1 MIRNQYSLP
10 QLSGKRFI
18 TDGGMETDL
27 IFNHQIMLPEF
38 ASYNLLRTQNGYE
51 TLFEYYVSYVE
62 LAKQYK
68 LGIIL
73 ETPTWRAN
81 TDWGEKIGDSLDSL
95 HKFNQ
100 KAVVLLDQIKA
111 EYNSEYSPIIASG
124 CIGPRGDGY
133 KPDFLMSSTE
143 AQQYHSTQIESFSS
157 TNVDM
162 ISAYTINYIEEAIGI
177 TLAAQQ
183 FNMPVCISF
192 TVETNGLLST
202 GATLSQAIQSV
213 DKATDNGPIYY
224 MINCAHPTHFY
235 HVLADAEC
243 INRLR
248 GVRANASCCS
258 HADLD
263 ESDELDDGNPEE
275 LGKQLAD
282 INLRFPHVNIIGG
295 CCGTDLRHLEQIAA
309 CCS

>member
-1 MIRNQYSLP
+1 MNTQYTLP

-38 ASYNLLRTQNGYE
+38 ASYDLLRTQNGYE

-62 LAKQYK
+62 LARRYK

-81 TDWGEKIGDSLDSL
+81 KDWGEKIGDSVESL
-95 HKFNQ
+95 HQFNQ
-100 KAVVLLDQIKA
+100 KAVILLNQIKA
-111 EYNSEYSPIIASG
+111 EYGSEQTPIISSG

-133 KPDFLMSSTE
+133 KPGLLMSASE
-143 AQQYHSTQIESFSS
+143 AQDYHSTQIESFSS

-162 ISAYTINYIEEAIGI
+162 VSAYTINYIEEAIGI
-177 TLAAQQ
+177 TLAAKH

-192 TVETNGLLST
+192 TVETDGLLST
-202 GATLSQAIQSV
+202 GETLAQAIKAV
-213 DKATDNGPIYY
+213 DKATDHGPIYY
-224 MINCAHPTHFY
+224 MINCAHPTHFSNL
-235 HVLADAEC
+235 LADAEC
-243 INRLR
+243 ISRLR

-263 ESDELDDGNPEE
+263 ESEMLDDGNPEE
-275 LGKQLAD
+275 LGKQLSD
-282 INLRFPHVNIIGG
+282 IKLRYPNVNIIGG
-295 CCGTDLRHLEQIAA
+295 CCGTDLRHLEKIAA
-309 CCS
+309 YCS